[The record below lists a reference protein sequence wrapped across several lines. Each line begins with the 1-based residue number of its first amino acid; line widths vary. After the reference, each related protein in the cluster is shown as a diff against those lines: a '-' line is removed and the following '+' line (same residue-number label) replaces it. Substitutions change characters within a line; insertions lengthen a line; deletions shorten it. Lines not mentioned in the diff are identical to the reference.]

1 MKRIFPRLAGWLIM
15 AASALCAEA
24 QAPAPP
30 MPGPIPNEATAA
42 TREVNRA
49 QLAGLSQTD
58 QQDFEAAQRG
68 LIEATPDLTI
78 PGPSGTPAFTL
89 KGYEFLANKQAPDT
103 VNPALWRHARLNMAS
118 GLFKVT
124 ERVYQVRGHDMSN
137 ITIVEGD
144 TGLIV
149 TDSLTTTE
157 TARAAMALYFK
168 HRPQRPVVALIY
180 SHSHIDHFGG
190 ARGVISGEDVVA
202 GKVQV
207 IAPAGFMQEALSE
220 NVIAGNAMSRRA
232 MYQFGLVL
240 PRGERGMV
248 DAGLGKPG
256 VNGTI
261 SLIPPTVAVE
271 KPLETRRIDG
281 VDIVFELTPGAEA
294 PAEMIMYYPQ
304 FRVLNMAEIT
314 TQGMHNLLPMRGAL
328 VRNALAWSKYIGGAL
343 QRYGTVSDVLIAQ
356 HNWPVW
362 GAERIQDFL
371 KKQRDTYKFVHDQT
385 VRLLNHGYVAGEI
398 AEIIKM
404 PPALAQDMSTR
415 AFYGDLKNN
424 IKAVY
429 QRYLGYYDGNP
440 INLEAL
446 PPVRAALKTVEYMGG
461 ADAVL
466 KRAREDYAKGDYRWV
481 AQVTSQLV
489 FADPSNR
496 AARELAADAY
506 EQIGYQQESA
516 TARNAFL
523 EGALELR
530 NGLPKL
536 PSYSAAAPDVI
547 RAMPLDMYFDY
558 LGVRLD
564 GDKALGKTL
573 VLNWQLTDT
582 HQNYVLNL
590 ENSALTYTA
599 DSQAPDADV
608 TLIMTRATLDEISLR
623 KTTFPAALQAG
634 QIVVT
639 GRREKLAE
647 LLGMFDTFTLGF
659 PMIEP
664 RPARH
669 AGD

>member
-190 ARGVISGEDVVA
+190 ARGVISGEDVAA

-362 GAERIQDFL
+362 DGERIRDFL
-371 KKQRDTYKFVHDQT
+371 KKQRDTYKFLHDQT

-446 PPVRAALKTVEYMGG
+446 PPVPAALKTVEYMGG

-564 GDKALGKTL
+564 GDKALGKIL
-573 VLNWQLTDT
+573 VVNWQLTDT
-582 HQNYVLNL
+582 RQNYVLNL
-590 ENSALTYTA
+590 ENSALTYIA
-599 DSQAPDADV
+599 DSQAPNADV
-608 TLIMTRATLDEISLR
+608 TLIMTRDTLDEISLR

-647 LLGMFDTFTLGF
+647 LMGMFDTFTLGF

-664 RPARH
+664 RPALH